1 MKVGIMIVGING
13 VNASTLIAGCAAIQ
27 MKEYEIQYGITSSI
41 EFENLELIGI
51 NDLVFSGWDY
61 SNKNQYELFC
71 EYDIVKIKNISKL
84 KCIIEN
90 VKSLKGI
97 HTNKDIRIEDR
108 FDYFIEPPNIKTAI
122 QIIENDI
129 ESFKTMHS
137 LDSIIV
143 IYLGSPS
150 KRVLPEFKKFTYE
163 EILSS
168 DINEIPSSLIYAI
181 AAIKKGAHF
190 IDFTPSETLEF
201 DFLWQMAER
210 NGIQLSGRDGS
221 TGQTMIKLTIANMLR
236 IRNLRL
242 RAWYSTNILG
252 NHDGLVLS
260 DFDYRKT
267 KIEDKMNSIAPLL
280 GYNDFEHKV
289 TIDYFETRFDSKES
303 WDSVDFLGWLKTP
316 MQMKINWQGEDAILS
331 APILLDLIRLIIYG
345 ETKELCGF
353 QKQLGLF
360 YKHPFGCDGMSLE
373 QMYQELIGFYT
384 TI

>member
-27 MKEYEIQYGITSSI
+27 MKEYETQYGITSSI
-41 EFENLELIGI
+41 DFANLDLIEI
-51 NDLVFSGWDY
+51 NDLVFTGWDY
-61 SNKNQYELFC
+61 SNKNQYELFN
-71 EYDIVKIKNISKL
+71 EYSIVKIKNTSKL
-84 KCIIEN
+84 KCILDN

-108 FDYFIEPPNIKTAI
+108 FDYYIVPSNIKTAI

-129 ESFKTMHS
+129 EKFKTKHS
-137 LDSIIV
+137 LNSIIV

-150 KRVLPEFKKFTYE
+150 KRVLPELKKFTYE
-163 EILSS
+163 EILTS
-168 DINEIPSSLIYAI
+168 DINEVPSSLIYAI
-181 AAIKKGAHF
+181 AAIKKGAHY

-201 DFLWQMAER
+201 GFLWQMAER
-210 NGIQLSGRDGS
+210 YGVQISGRDGS
-221 TGQTMIKLTIANMLR
+221 TGQTMLKLTIANMLR
-236 IRNLRL
+236 IRNLKL

-260 DFDYRKT
+260 DYDYRKT
-267 KIEDKMNSIAPLL
+267 KIEDKMYGIAPLL

-289 TIDYFETRFDSKES
+289 TIDFFKTRFDFKES
-303 WDSVDFLGWLKTP
+303 WDSIDFSGWLKTP

-331 APILLDLIRLIIYG
+331 APILLDLIRLIAYG
-345 ETKELCGF
+345 ENKRLCGF

-373 QMYQELIGFYT
+373 QMYQELIRFYT